1 MLLTEGEENTMIT
14 AKVQLTNALRAG
26 RQFVAETGSGHHMI
40 LDDAA
45 GGTGAKPIELVA
57 AALAGCTA
65 FDVITM
71 LRQKHH
77 QKVTGYEVVV
87 EADQADRP
95 PQVFTAVRIR
105 HLVTGIGVDPAA
117 LAQAIQ
123 LSEEKYC
130 SVGAMVAKSAK
141 LETSYEIHEDETAWL
156 KPETAEAPVC
166 G

>member
-1 MLLTEGEENTMIT
+1 MIT
-14 AKVQLTNALRAG
+14 ARVQLTKALQAQ
-26 RQFVAETGSGHHMI
+26 RQFVAETGSGHHLV

-57 AALAGCTA
+57 VALAGCTA

-77 QKVTGYEVVV
+77 QKVTEYEVLV
-87 EADQADRP
+87 EADQAERP
-95 PQVFTAVRIR
+95 PQVFTTVRIR
-105 HLVTGIGVDPAA
+105 HIVTGIGVDSAA

-141 LETSYEIHEDETAWL
+141 LETTFEIHEDETTWL
-156 KPETAEAPVC
+156 KLEAAEARASV
-166 G
+166 

>member
-1 MLLTEGEENTMIT
+1 MIT
-14 AKVQLTNALRAG
+14 AKVQLTQALRG
-26 RQFVAETGSGHHMI
+26 QRQFVAETGSGHHLV

-57 AALAGCTA
+57 VALAGCTA

-77 QKVTGYEVVV
+77 QKVTAYKVLV
-87 EADQADRP
+87 EADQAERP
-95 PQVFTAVRIR
+95 PQVFTTVRIR
-105 HLVTGIGVDPAA
+105 HIVTGVAVDETA

-130 SVGAMVAKSAK
+130 SVGAMVAESAK
-141 LETSYEIHEDETAWL
+141 LETTHEIREDHTPWL
-156 KPETAEAPVC
+156 KPEPAEARVN

>member
-1 MLLTEGEENTMIT
+1 MIT
-14 AKVQLTNALRAG
+14 AKVELTQALQAQ
-26 RQFVAETGSGHHMI
+26 RQFVAETGSGHHLV

-45 GGTGAKPIELVA
+45 GGTGTKPIELVA
-57 AALAGCTA
+57 VALAGCTA

-77 QKVTGYEVVV
+77 QKVTGYQVLV

-95 PQVFTAVRIR
+95 PQVFTTVRIR
-105 HLVTGIGVDPAA
+105 HIVTGIGVDEHT

-130 SVGAMVAKSAK
+130 SVGAMVARSAK
-141 LETSYEIHEDETAWL
+141 LETTCEVREDETAWL
-156 KPETAEAPVC
+156 KPEAVEARV
-166 G
+166 GG

>member
-1 MLLTEGEENTMIT
+1 MIT
-14 AKVQLTNALRAG
+14 AKVQLTQPLKAQ
-26 RQFVAETGSGHHMI
+26 RQFVAETGSGHHLI

-45 GGTGAKPIELVA
+45 GATGAKPIELVA
-57 AALAGCTA
+57 VALAGCTA

-77 QKVTGYEVVV
+77 QKVTGYEVLV

-95 PQVFTAVRIR
+95 PQVFTTVRIR
-105 HLVTGIGVDPAA
+105 HIVTGVGVDESA

-130 SVGAMVAKSAK
+130 SVGAMIAKSAR
-141 LETSYEIHEDETAWL
+141 LETTHEIREDETAWL
-156 KPETAEAPVC
+156 KPEAAEARVS